1 MSTRHKETLSY
12 VVMSI
17 FATVGV
23 LAVFIGASRNNP
35 DAIIVGILTG
45 VYATIIGT
53 ATSSKRELKKEIKEV
68 KEEIKE
74 LRNSP
79 KTN

>member
-1 MSTRHKETLSY
+1 MNREILGY
-12 VVMSI
+12 VAMSI

-23 LAVFIGASRNNP
+23 LAIAIGASRNNP

-53 ATSSKRELKKEIKEV
+53 VTSAKSELKKEIKEV

>member
-1 MSTRHKETLSY
+1 MNREILGY
-12 VVMSI
+12 VAMSI
-17 FATVGV
+17 MATVGV
-23 LAVFIGASRNNP
+23 LAVAIGASRNNP

-53 ATSSKRELKKEIKEV
+53 TTSATRELKKEIKEV

>member
-1 MSTRHKETLSY
+1 MNREILGY
-12 VVMSI
+12 VAMSI

-23 LAVFIGASRNNP
+23 LAVAIGASRNNP

-45 VYATIIGT
+45 VYAAIIGT
-53 ATSSKRELKKEIKEV
+53 TTSAKSELKKEIKEV
-68 KEEIKE
+68 KEQIKE
-74 LRNSP
+74 LCKSP

>member
-1 MSTRHKETLSY
+1 MNKEILSY

-17 FATVGV
+17 MATVGV
-23 LAVFIGASRNNP
+23 LAVVIGAARNNP

-45 VYATIIGT
+45 VYAAIIGT
-53 ATSSKRELKKEIKEV
+53 VTSAKSELKKEIKQV
-68 KEEIKE
+68 KEEIRE
-74 LRNSP
+74 LRKSP

>member
-1 MSTRHKETLSY
+1 MNRDNLSY
-12 VVMSI
+12 AVMSM
-17 FATVGV
+17 
-23 LAVFIGASRNNP
+23 
-35 DAIIVGILTG
+35 GILTG
-45 VYATIIGT
+45 VYAAIIGT
-53 ATSSKRELKKEIKEV
+53 TTSATRELKKEIKEV

>member
-1 MSTRHKETLSY
+1 MNRDILSY

-17 FATVGV
+17 MATVGV
-23 LAVFIGASRNNP
+23 LAIFIGASRNNP

-53 ATSSKRELKKEIKEV
+53 VTSAKSELKKEIKEV
-68 KEEIKE
+68 KEQVRE
-74 LRNSP
+74 LRKSP
-79 KTN
+79 KSN